1 MEQLCKIRTI
11 YRAIIEFE
19 NCMEK
24 QHGLSLNEGMLL
36 CSLLKQPGITST
48 ELAELL
54 GLTCSNCSKVISSVE
69 KKGYVERTL
78 GDADK
83 RHNRFTL
90 TATGAEKLQAMK
102 CCSNELPEVL
112 KELL

>member
-24 QHGLSLNEGMLL
+24 QHGMSLNEGMLL
-36 CSLLKQPGITST
+36 CSLSKQPGITST

-54 GLTCSNCSKVISSVE
+54 GLTCSNCSKVIGSVE
-69 KKGYVERTL
+69 RKGYVERCK
-78 GDADK
+78 GDEDK
-83 RHNRFTL
+83 RNNRFTL
-90 TATGAEKLQAMK
+90 TEAGAEKLAAMK
-102 CCSNELPEVL
+102 CCGDELPDVL
-112 KELL
+112 KALL